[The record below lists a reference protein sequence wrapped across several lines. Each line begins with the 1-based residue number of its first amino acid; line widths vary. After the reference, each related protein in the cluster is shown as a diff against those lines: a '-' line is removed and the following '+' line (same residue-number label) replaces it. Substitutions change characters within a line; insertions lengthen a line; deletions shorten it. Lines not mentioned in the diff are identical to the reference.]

1 MKPLAV
7 CQRLDLHK
15 NCQKYESVPCI
26 SFSSNS
32 KLNRGRNSLEN
43 ELLHSIIPVRH
54 LFSLLTSE
62 RLSFSK
68 VPLAGALG
76 DFFFAQVNNCQ
87 GGQFVHFCTTCVFLS
102 KSMAARRYSLDF
114 GKIFLLKIY
123 YTAKNLTINLNPR

>member
-15 NCQKYESVPCI
+15 NCQKNESVPPYLVI
-26 SFSSNS
+26 L
-32 KLNRGRNSLEN
+32 KLEGERNSLEN

-76 DFFFAQVNNCQ
+76 GFFFCP
-87 GGQFVHFCTTCVFLS
+87 S
-102 KSMAARRYSLDF
+102 K
-114 GKIFLLKIY
+114 
-123 YTAKNLTINLNPR
+123 